1 METDKSITAIPK
13 VIPIIA
19 SETIGRETFLLED
32 FPFSMRF
39 AIYSSVFKYNDL
51 MKYKFNKVFGLLL
64 VLVAMNSFQLMA
76 QYKTTIIVGSEMFDK
91 YLPTIKEK
99 RVAIIGNQTSMV
111 GPIHLVDTLLSLG
124 IDVKKV
130 FAPEHGFRGNADAGE
145 KVSDGKDGKT
155 GLPILSLYGRK
166 NRKPSVEKLLDVDV
180 VIFDIQDVGARF
192 YTYISTMH
200 YVMEACAEQN
210 KKMIILDR
218 PNPNGFYVDGPILK
232 KGNESFVGM
241 HPVPIVHGMTIGE
254 YAQMINGE
262 KWLANGIQC
271 DLLVVK
277 CQNYEHSDFYEL
289 PTKPSPNLP
298 NMASIYLYP
307 SLCLFEGTNVSIG
320 RGTQKPFQMIGSPLI
335 SETGFSFT
343 PKPTPGAK
351 HPKLDGEKCN
361 GYDLED
367 FGEHYLRSLGK
378 LYLHWVVAIYQES
391 SSKVGFFRKDGFFKL
406 LTGDKTIREMIET
419 GKDANEIWESF
430 QEEVKRFKIT
440 RKKYLLYS
448 DFE

>member
-1 METDKSITAIPK
+1 
-13 VIPIIA
+13 
-19 SETIGRETFLLED
+19 
-32 FPFSMRF
+32 
-39 AIYSSVFKYNDL
+39 

-64 VLVAMNSFQLMA
+64 VLAVMNSFQLLA
-76 QYKTTIIVGSEMFDK
+76 QYKTTIQVGSKMFDK
-91 YLPTIKEK
+91 YLPIIQEK
-99 RVAIIGNQTSMV
+99 RVAIIVNQTSMV
-111 GPIHLVDTLLSLG
+111 GSTHLVDTLLSLG

-145 KVSDGKDGKT
+145 KVTDGKDSKT

-166 NRKPSVEKLLDVDV
+166 NRKPSIEKLLDIDV

-200 YVMEACAEQN
+200 YVMEACAEQH

-232 KGNESFVGM
+232 NGNESFVGM

-254 YAQMINGE
+254 YGQMINGE
-262 KWLANGIQC
+262 KWLANGVQC
-271 DLLVVK
+271 DLIVVK
-277 CQNYEHSDFYEL
+277 CHNYEHSEFYEL
-289 PTKPSPNLP
+289 PIKPSPNLP

-335 SETGFSFT
+335 VETGFSFT

-391 SSKVGFFRKDGFFKL
+391 SNKTDFFRKDGFFKL
-406 LTGDKTIREMIET
+406 LTGDKKIREMIET

-430 QEEVKRFKIT
+430 HDEVKLFKIT
-440 RKKYLLYS
+440 RKKYLLYP

>member
-1 METDKSITAIPK
+1 M
-13 VIPIIA
+13 PIIA
-19 SETIGRETFLLED
+19 SETIGREIFLLED

-64 VLVAMNSFQLMA
+64 ALVVMNSFQLIA
-76 QYKTTIIVGSEMFDK
+76 QYKTTIIVGSEMFDE

-124 IDVKKV
+124 VNVKKV

-145 KVSDGKDGKT
+145 KVADGKDSKT

-166 NRKPSVEKLLDVDV
+166 NRKPNVEKLLDVDV

-262 KWLANGIQC
+262 KWLSNGVQC
-271 DLLVVK
+271 DLMVVK

-289 PTKPSPNLP
+289 PIKPSPNLP

-320 RGTQKPFQMIGSPLI
+320 RGTKKPFQMIGSTLI

-351 HPKLDGEKCN
+351 HPKLEGEKCN

-391 SSKVGFFRKDGFFKL
+391 SNKPVFFRKDGFFKL

-419 GKDANEIWESF
+419 GKNANEIWESF
-430 QEEVKRFKIT
+430 QDEVNRFKIK

-448 DFE
+448 DFK

>member
-19 SETIGRETFLLED
+19 SETIGREIFLLED

-145 KVSDGKDGKT
+145 KVSDGKDSKT

-200 YVMEACAEQN
+200 YAMEACAEQN

-218 PNPNGFYVDGPILK
+218 PNPNGFYVDGPTLK

-289 PTKPSPNLP
+289 PIKPSPNLP

-391 SSKVGFFRKDGFFKL
+391 SSKAGFFRKDGFFKL

-430 QEEVKRFKIT
+430 QEEVKSFKIT

>member
-1 METDKSITAIPK
+1 
-13 VIPIIA
+13 
-19 SETIGRETFLLED
+19 
-32 FPFSMRF
+32 
-39 AIYSSVFKYNDL
+39 
-51 MKYKFNKVFGLLL
+51 
-64 VLVAMNSFQLMA
+64 MNSFQLIA
-76 QYKTTIIVGSEMFDK
+76 QYKTTIIVGSEMFDE

-124 IDVKKV
+124 VNVKKV

-145 KVSDGKDGKT
+145 KVADGKDSKT

-166 NRKPSVEKLLDVDV
+166 NRKPNVEKLLDVDV

-262 KWLANGIQC
+262 QWLANGIQC
-271 DLLVVK
+271 DLMVVK

-289 PTKPSPNLP
+289 PIKPSPNLP

-351 HPKLDGEKCN
+351 HPKLEGEKCN

-391 SSKVGFFRKDGFFKL
+391 SSKADFFRKDGFFKL

-430 QEEVKRFKIT
+430 QDEVKGFKIT
-440 RKKYLLYS
+440 RKKYLLYL

>member
-1 METDKSITAIPK
+1 MLNIC
-13 VIPIIA
+13 
-19 SETIGRETFLLED
+19 
-32 FPFSMRF
+32 
-39 AIYSSVFKYNDL
+39 
-51 MKYKFNKVFGLLL
+51 
-64 VLVAMNSFQLMA
+64 QLI
-76 QYKTTIIVGSEMFDK
+76 Q
-91 YLPTIKEK
+91 EK

-124 IDVKKV
+124 VNVKKV

-145 KVSDGKDGKT
+145 KVADGKDSKT

-166 NRKPSVEKLLDVDV
+166 NRKPNVEKLLDVDV

-241 HPVPIVHGMTIGE
+241 HPVPIVHGMTVGE
-254 YAQMINGE
+254 YGQMINGE
-262 KWLANGIQC
+262 KWLANGVQC
-271 DLLVVK
+271 DLMVVK

-289 PTKPSPNLP
+289 PIKPSPNLP

-335 SETGFSFT
+335 SETGFSFN

-351 HPKLDGEKCN
+351 HPKLEGEKCN
-361 GYDLED
+361 GYDLAD

-391 SSKVGFFRKDGFFKL
+391 SNKSVFFRKDGFFKL

-430 QEEVKRFKIT
+430 QDEVKGFKIT

>member
-1 METDKSITAIPK
+1 
-13 VIPIIA
+13 
-19 SETIGRETFLLED
+19 
-32 FPFSMRF
+32 
-39 AIYSSVFKYNDL
+39 

-64 VLVAMNSFQLMA
+64 VLAVMNSFQLIA
-76 QYKTTIIVGSEMFDK
+76 QYKTTIKVGSEMFDQ
-91 YLPTIKEK
+91 YLPIIKEK
-99 RVAIIGNQTSMV
+99 RVAIIGNQTSTV
-111 GPIHLVDTLLSLG
+111 GSIHLVDTLLSLG

-145 KVSDGKDGKT
+145 KVTDGKDSKT

-166 NRKPSVEKLLDVDV
+166 NRKPIVEKLLDVDV

-200 YVMEACAEQN
+200 YVMEACAEQH

-232 KGNESFVGM
+232 NGNESFVGM

-254 YAQMINGE
+254 YGQMINGE
-262 KWLANGIQC
+262 KWLANGVQC
-271 DLLVVK
+271 DLLVVE

-289 PTKPSPNLP
+289 PIKPSPNLP

-335 SETGFSFT
+335 VETGFSFT

-391 SSKVGFFRKDGFFKL
+391 SNKTDFFRKDGFFKL
-406 LTGDKTIREMIET
+406 LTGDKKIREMIET

-430 QEEVKRFKIT
+430 QDEVKLFKIT
-440 RKKYLLYS
+440 RKKYLLYP
-448 DFE
+448 DFECIDINY

>member
-1 METDKSITAIPK
+1 
-13 VIPIIA
+13 
-19 SETIGRETFLLED
+19 
-32 FPFSMRF
+32 
-39 AIYSSVFKYNDL
+39 

-64 VLVAMNSFQLMA
+64 VLAVMNSFQLIA
-76 QYKTTIIVGSEMFDK
+76 QYKTTIKVGSEMFDQ
-91 YLPTIKEK
+91 YLPIIKEK
-99 RVAIIGNQTSMV
+99 RVAIIGNQTSTV
-111 GPIHLVDTLLSLG
+111 GSIHLVDTLLSLG

-145 KVSDGKDGKT
+145 KVTDGKDSKT

-200 YVMEACAEQN
+200 YAMEACAEQH

-232 KGNESFVGM
+232 NGNESFVGM

-254 YAQMINGE
+254 YGQMINGE
-262 KWLANGIQC
+262 KWLANGVQC
-271 DLLVVK
+271 DLLVVE

-289 PTKPSPNLP
+289 PIKPSPNLP

-335 SETGFSFT
+335 VGNGFFVYSETNTRSKA
-343 PKPTPGAK
+343 PKIG
-351 HPKLDGEKCN
+351 
-361 GYDLED
+361 
-367 FGEHYLRSLGK
+367 
-378 LYLHWVVAIYQES
+378 W
-391 SSKVGFFRKDGFFKL
+391 RKMQRL
-406 LTGDKTIREMIET
+406 
-419 GKDANEIWESF
+419 
-430 QEEVKRFKIT
+430 
-440 RKKYLLYS
+440 
-448 DFE
+448 

>member
-1 METDKSITAIPK
+1 
-13 VIPIIA
+13 
-19 SETIGRETFLLED
+19 
-32 FPFSMRF
+32 
-39 AIYSSVFKYNDL
+39 
-51 MKYKFNKVFGLLL
+51 
-64 VLVAMNSFQLMA
+64 MNSFQLIA
-76 QYKTTIIVGSEMFDK
+76 QYKTTIKVGSEMFDE
-91 YLPTIKEK
+91 YLPMIKEK
-99 RVAIIGNQTSMV
+99 RVAVIGNQTSMV
-111 GPIHLVDTLLSLG
+111 GVIHLVDTLLSLG
-124 IDVKKV
+124 IDVRKV

-145 KVSDGKDGKT
+145 KVTDGKDSKT
-155 GLPILSLYGRK
+155 GLPILSLYGMK
-166 NRKPSVEKLLDVDV
+166 NRKPSIEKLLDIDV

-200 YVMEACAEQN
+200 YAMEACAEQN

-271 DLLVVK
+271 DLMVVT
-277 CQNYEHSDFYEL
+277 CQNYGHSDFYEL
-289 PTKPSPNLP
+289 PIKPSPNLP

-320 RGTQKPFQMIGSPLI
+320 RGTEKPFQMIGSPLI
-335 SETGFSFT
+335 SETGFSFI
-343 PKPTPGAK
+343 PKPSPGAK

-367 FGEHYLRSLGK
+367 FGEHYLRSFGK
-378 LYLHWVVAIYQES
+378 LYLHWIVAIYQES
-391 SSKVGFFRKDGFFKL
+391 SNKVDFFRKDGFFLL
-406 LTGDKTIREMIET
+406 LTGDGELRNMIEA
-419 GKDANEIWESF
+419 GKDADEIWKSF
-430 QEEVKRFKIT
+430 QSEILSFKFT

>member
-1 METDKSITAIPK
+1 
-13 VIPIIA
+13 
-19 SETIGRETFLLED
+19 
-32 FPFSMRF
+32 
-39 AIYSSVFKYNDL
+39 

-64 VLVAMNSFQLMA
+64 VLVVMNSFQLTA
-76 QYKTTIIVGSEMFDK
+76 QYKTTIKVGSEIFDE
-91 YLPTIKEK
+91 YLPTIKGK

-124 IDVKKV
+124 IEVKKV

-145 KVSDGKDGKT
+145 KVSDGKDSKT

-200 YVMEACAEQN
+200 YAMEACAEQN

-241 HPVPIVHGMTIGE
+241 HPVPVVHGMTIGE

-271 DLLVVK
+271 DLMVVK

-289 PTKPSPNLP
+289 PIKPSPNLP

-320 RGTQKPFQMIGSPLI
+320 RGTPKPFQMLGSPLI

-367 FGEHYLRSLGK
+367 FGEHYLRSFRK
-378 LYLHWVVAIYQES
+378 LYLHWIVAMYQES
-391 SSKVGFFRKDGFFKL
+391 SNKQDFFRKDGFFKL

-419 GKDANEIWESF
+419 GKEANEIWESF
-430 QEEVKRFKIT
+430 QDEVKSFKIT

>member
-1 METDKSITAIPK
+1 
-13 VIPIIA
+13 
-19 SETIGRETFLLED
+19 
-32 FPFSMRF
+32 
-39 AIYSSVFKYNDL
+39 

-64 VLVAMNSFQLMA
+64 VLVVMNSFQLTA
-76 QYKTTIIVGSEMFDK
+76 QYKTTIKVGSEIFDE
-91 YLPTIKEK
+91 YLPTIKGK

-124 IDVKKV
+124 IEVKKV

-145 KVSDGKDGKT
+145 KVSDGKDSKT

-200 YVMEACAEQN
+200 YAMEACAEQN

-241 HPVPIVHGMTIGE
+241 HPVPVVHGMTIGE

-271 DLLVVK
+271 DLMVVK

-289 PTKPSPNLP
+289 PIKPSPNLP

-320 RGTQKPFQMIGSPLI
+320 RGTPKPFQMLGSPLI

-351 HPKLDGEKCN
+351 HPKLDSEKCN

-367 FGEHYLRSLGK
+367 FGEHYLRSFRK
-378 LYLHWVVAIYQES
+378 LYLHWIVAMYQES
-391 SSKVGFFRKDGFFKL
+391 SNKQDFFRKDGFFKL

-419 GKDANEIWESF
+419 GKEANEIWESF
-430 QEEVKRFKIT
+430 QDEVKSFKIT

>member
-1 METDKSITAIPK
+1 
-13 VIPIIA
+13 
-19 SETIGRETFLLED
+19 
-32 FPFSMRF
+32 
-39 AIYSSVFKYNDL
+39 

-64 VLVAMNSFQLMA
+64 VLVVMNSFQLIA
-76 QYKTTIIVGSEMFDK
+76 QYKTTIKVGSEIFDE

-124 IDVKKV
+124 IEVKKV

-145 KVSDGKDGKT
+145 KVSDGKDSKT
-155 GLPILSLYGRK
+155 GLPILSLYSRK

-271 DLLVVK
+271 DLMVVK

-289 PTKPSPNLP
+289 PIKPSPNLP

-320 RGTQKPFQMIGSPLI
+320 RGTPKPFQMLGSPLI

-351 HPKLDGEKCN
+351 HPKLDSEKCN

-367 FGEHYLRSLGK
+367 FGEHYLRSFRK
-378 LYLHWVVAIYQES
+378 LYLHWVVAMYQES
-391 SSKVGFFRKDGFFKL
+391 SNKQDFFRKDGFFKL

-419 GKDANEIWESF
+419 GKEANEIWESF
-430 QEEVKRFKIT
+430 QDEVKSFKIT

>member
-1 METDKSITAIPK
+1 
-13 VIPIIA
+13 
-19 SETIGRETFLLED
+19 
-32 FPFSMRF
+32 
-39 AIYSSVFKYNDL
+39 

-64 VLVAMNSFQLMA
+64 ALVVMNSFQLIA
-76 QYKTTIIVGSEMFDK
+76 QYKTTIIVGSEMFDE

-124 IDVKKV
+124 VNVKKV

-145 KVSDGKDGKT
+145 KVADGKDSKT

-166 NRKPSVEKLLDVDV
+166 NRKPNVEKLLDVDV

-254 YAQMINGE
+254 YAHMINGE
-262 KWLANGIQC
+262 KWLANGVQC
-271 DLLVVK
+271 NLMVVK

-289 PTKPSPNLP
+289 PIKPSPNLP

-351 HPKLDGEKCN
+351 HPKLEGEKCN

-391 SSKVGFFRKDGFFKL
+391 SSKADFFRKDGFFKL

-430 QEEVKRFKIT
+430 QDEVKRFKIK

>member
-1 METDKSITAIPK
+1 
-13 VIPIIA
+13 
-19 SETIGRETFLLED
+19 
-32 FPFSMRF
+32 
-39 AIYSSVFKYNDL
+39 

-64 VLVAMNSFQLMA
+64 VLAVMNSFQLIA
-76 QYKTTIIVGSEMFDK
+76 QYKTTIKVGSEMFDE
-91 YLPTIKEK
+91 YLPMIKEK
-99 RVAIIGNQTSMV
+99 RVAVIGNQTSMV
-111 GPIHLVDTLLSLG
+111 GVIHLVDTLLSLG
-124 IDVKKV
+124 IDVRKV

-145 KVSDGKDGKT
+145 KVTDGKDSKT
-155 GLPILSLYGRK
+155 GLPILSLYGMK
-166 NRKPSVEKLLDVDV
+166 NRKPSIEKLLDIDV

-200 YVMEACAEQN
+200 YAMEACAEQN

-271 DLLVVK
+271 DLMVVT

-289 PTKPSPNLP
+289 PIKPSPNLP

-320 RGTQKPFQMIGSPLI
+320 RGTEKPFQMIGSPLI
-335 SETGFSFT
+335 SETGFSFI
-343 PKPTPGAK
+343 PKPSPGAK

-367 FGEHYLRSLGK
+367 FGEHYLRSFGK
-378 LYLHWVVAIYQES
+378 LYLHWIVAIYQES
-391 SSKVGFFRKDGFFKL
+391 SNKVDFFRKDGFFLL
-406 LTGDKTIREMIET
+406 LTGDGELRNMIEA
-419 GKDANEIWESF
+419 GKDADEIWKSF
-430 QEEVKRFKIT
+430 QSEILSFKFT

>member
-1 METDKSITAIPK
+1 
-13 VIPIIA
+13 
-19 SETIGRETFLLED
+19 
-32 FPFSMRF
+32 
-39 AIYSSVFKYNDL
+39 

-64 VLVAMNSFQLMA
+64 VLAVMNSFQLIA
-76 QYKTTIIVGSEMFDK
+76 QYKTTIKVGSEMFDE
-91 YLPTIKEK
+91 YLPMIKEK
-99 RVAIIGNQTSMV
+99 RVAVIGNQTSMV
-111 GPIHLVDTLLSLG
+111 GVIHLVDTLLSLG
-124 IDVKKV
+124 IDVRKV

-145 KVSDGKDGKT
+145 KVTDGKDSKT
-155 GLPILSLYGRK
+155 GLPILSLYGMK
-166 NRKPSVEKLLDVDV
+166 NRKPSIEKLLDIDV

-200 YVMEACAEQN
+200 YAMEACAEQN

-271 DLLVVK
+271 DLMVVT
-277 CQNYEHSDFYEL
+277 CQNYGHSDFYEL
-289 PTKPSPNLP
+289 PIKPSPNLP

-320 RGTQKPFQMIGSPLI
+320 RGTEKPFQMIGSPLI
-335 SETGFSFT
+335 SETGFSFI
-343 PKPTPGAK
+343 PKPSPGAK

-367 FGEHYLRSLGK
+367 FGEHYLRSFGK
-378 LYLHWVVAIYQES
+378 LYLHWIVAIYQES
-391 SSKVGFFRKDGFFKL
+391 SNKVDFFRKDGFFLL
-406 LTGDKTIREMIET
+406 LTGDGELRNMIEA
-419 GKDANEIWESF
+419 GKDADEIWKSF
-430 QEEVKRFKIT
+430 QSEILSFKFT

>member
-1 METDKSITAIPK
+1 
-13 VIPIIA
+13 
-19 SETIGRETFLLED
+19 
-32 FPFSMRF
+32 
-39 AIYSSVFKYNDL
+39 
-51 MKYKFNKVFGLLL
+51 
-64 VLVAMNSFQLMA
+64 MNSFQLIA
-76 QYKTTIIVGSEMFDK
+76 QYKTTIIVGSEMFDE

-124 IDVKKV
+124 VNVKKV

-145 KVSDGKDGKT
+145 KVADGKDSKT

-166 NRKPSVEKLLDVDV
+166 NRKPNVEKLLDVDV

-262 KWLANGIQC
+262 QWLANGIQC
-271 DLLVVK
+271 DLMVVK

-289 PTKPSPNLP
+289 PIKPSPNLP

-343 PKPTPGAK
+343 PKPTTGAK

-378 LYLHWVVAIYQES
+378 LYLHWVIAIYQES
-391 SSKVGFFRKDGFFKL
+391 SSKADFFRKDGFFKL

-430 QEEVKRFKIT
+430 QDEVKGFKIT
-440 RKKYLLYS
+440 RKKYLLYL

>member
-1 METDKSITAIPK
+1 
-13 VIPIIA
+13 
-19 SETIGRETFLLED
+19 
-32 FPFSMRF
+32 
-39 AIYSSVFKYNDL
+39 
-51 MKYKFNKVFGLLL
+51 
-64 VLVAMNSFQLMA
+64 MNSFQLMA

-351 HPKLDGEKCN
+351 HPKLEGEKCN

-378 LYLHWVVAIYQES
+378 LYLHWVVAIYQKS

>member
-1 METDKSITAIPK
+1 
-13 VIPIIA
+13 
-19 SETIGRETFLLED
+19 
-32 FPFSMRF
+32 
-39 AIYSSVFKYNDL
+39 

-64 VLVAMNSFQLMA
+64 VLVVMNSFQSNA
-76 QYKTTIIVGSEMFDK
+76 QYKTTIKVGSENFEE
-91 YLPTIKEK
+91 YLPTIKDK
-99 RVAIIGNQTSMV
+99 RIAIVGNQTSTV
-111 GPIHLVDTLLSLG
+111 GSTHLVDTLLSLG
-124 IDVKKV
+124 VDVKKV
-130 FAPEHGFRGNADAGE
+130 FAPEHGFRGTADAGE
-145 KVSDGKDGKT
+145 KVSDGKDLKT

-166 NRKPSVEKLLDVDV
+166 NRKPSIEKLSDIDI

-218 PNPNGFYVDGPILK
+218 PNPNGFYVDGPTLK

-241 HPVPIVHGMTIGE
+241 HAVPIVHGMTIGE

-262 KWLANGIQC
+262 KWLANEVQC
-271 DLLVVK
+271 ELVVIK
-277 CQNYEHSDFYEL
+277 CRNYEHADFYEL
-289 PTKPSPNLP
+289 PIKPSPNLP

-320 RGTQKPFQMIGSPLI
+320 RGTKKPFQMLGSPLI

-343 PKPTPGAK
+343 PRPTPGAK
-351 HPKLDGEKCN
+351 HPKLEGESCN

-367 FGEHYLRSLGK
+367 FGEHYLRNFSK
-378 LYLHWVVAIYQES
+378 LYLHWIVAMYQES
-391 SSKVGFFRKDGFFKL
+391 SNKTEFFRKDGFFRL
-406 LTGDKTIREMIET
+406 LTGDKEIRKMIEE
-419 GKDANEIWESF
+419 GKDANEIWSSF
-430 QEEVKRFKIT
+430 QDEIKSFKVI
-440 RKKYLLYS
+440 RKKYLLYL

>member
-19 SETIGRETFLLED
+19 SETIGREIFLLED

-76 QYKTTIIVGSEMFDK
+76 QYKTTIIVGSEIFDK

-145 KVSDGKDGKT
+145 KVSDGKDSKT

-200 YVMEACAEQN
+200 YAMEACAEQN

-218 PNPNGFYVDGPILK
+218 PNPNGFYVDGPTLK

-289 PTKPSPNLP
+289 PIKPSPNLP

-391 SSKVGFFRKDGFFKL
+391 SSKAGFFRKDGFFKL

-430 QEEVKRFKIT
+430 QEEVKSFKIT

>member
-1 METDKSITAIPK
+1 M
-13 VIPIIA
+13 PIIA
-19 SETIGRETFLLED
+19 SETIGREIFLLED

-64 VLVAMNSFQLMA
+64 ALVIMNSFQLIA
-76 QYKTTIIVGSEMFDK
+76 QYKTTIIVGSEMFAE
-91 YLPTIKEK
+91 YLPTIKDK
-99 RVAIIGNQTSMV
+99 HVAIIGNQTSMV

-124 IDVKKV
+124 VNVKKV

-145 KVSDGKDGKT
+145 KVADGKDSKT

-166 NRKPSVEKLLDVDV
+166 NRKPNVEKLLDVDV

-262 KWLANGIQC
+262 QWLANGIQC
-271 DLLVVK
+271 DLMVVK

-289 PTKPSPNLP
+289 PIKPSPNLP

-343 PKPTPGAK
+343 PKPTTGAK

-378 LYLHWVVAIYQES
+378 LYLHWVIAIYQES
-391 SSKVGFFRKDGFFKL
+391 SSKADFFRKDGFFKL

-430 QEEVKRFKIT
+430 QDEVKGFKIT

>member
-19 SETIGRETFLLED
+19 SETIGREIFLLED

-145 KVSDGKDGKT
+145 KVSDGKDSKT

-200 YVMEACAEQN
+200 YAMEACAEQN

-218 PNPNGFYVDGPILK
+218 PNPNGFYVDGPTLK

-289 PTKPSPNLP
+289 PIKPSPNLP

-335 SETGFSFT
+335 AETGFSFT

-391 SSKVGFFRKDGFFKL
+391 SSKAGFFRKDGFFKL

-430 QEEVKRFKIT
+430 QEEVKSFKIT

>member
-1 METDKSITAIPK
+1 
-13 VIPIIA
+13 
-19 SETIGRETFLLED
+19 
-32 FPFSMRF
+32 
-39 AIYSSVFKYNDL
+39 

-64 VLVAMNSFQLMA
+64 VLMNSFQLIA
-76 QYKTTIIVGSEMFDK
+76 QYKTAIIVGSEMFDE
-91 YLPTIKEK
+91 YLPIIKEK

-124 IDVKKV
+124 IDVRKV

-145 KVSDGKDGKT
+145 KVSDGKDSKT
-155 GLPILSLYGRK
+155 GLPILSLYGKK
-166 NRKPSVEKLLDVDV
+166 NRKASVEKLLDVDV

-200 YVMEACAEQN
+200 YAMEACAEQN

-232 KGNESFVGM
+232 NGNESFVGM

-271 DLLVVK
+271 DLMVVK

-289 PTKPSPNLP
+289 PIKPSPNLP

-320 RGTQKPFQMIGSPLI
+320 RGTPKPFQMLGSPLI

-351 HPKLDGEKCN
+351 HPKLDSEKCN

-367 FGEHYLRSLGK
+367 FGEHYLRSFRK
-378 LYLHWVVAIYQES
+378 LYLHWIVAMYQES
-391 SSKVGFFRKDGFFKL
+391 SNKQDFFRKDGFFKL

-419 GKDANEIWESF
+419 GKEANEIWESF
-430 QEEVKRFKIT
+430 QDEVKSFKIT

>member
-1 METDKSITAIPK
+1 
-13 VIPIIA
+13 
-19 SETIGRETFLLED
+19 
-32 FPFSMRF
+32 
-39 AIYSSVFKYNDL
+39 

-64 VLVAMNSFQLMA
+64 VLVVMNSFQLLA
-76 QYKTTIIVGSEMFDK
+76 QYKTTVQVGSENFDK
-91 YLPTIKEK
+91 YLPIIKEK

-111 GPIHLVDTLLSLG
+111 GSVHLVDTLLSLG
-124 IDVKKV
+124 VDVRKV

-145 KVSDGKDGKT
+145 KVADGKDSKT

-166 NRKPSVEKLLDVDV
+166 NRKPNSEKLLDVDV

-200 YVMEACAEQN
+200 YVMEACAEQH

-232 KGNESFVGM
+232 SGNESFVGM

-254 YAQMINGE
+254 YSQMINGE
-262 KWLANGIQC
+262 KWLAKGVQC

-277 CQNYEHSDFYEL
+277 CKNYQHSDFYEL
-289 PTKPSPNLP
+289 PIKPSPNLP

-320 RGTQKPFQMIGSPLI
+320 RGTQKPFQIIGSPLMA
-335 SETGFSFT
+335 ETDFSFT

-391 SSKVGFFRKDGFFKL
+391 SNKADFFRKDGFFKL
-406 LTGDKTIREMIET
+406 LTGDKKIREMIET

-430 QEEVKRFKIT
+430 QDEVKLFKIT

>member
-1 METDKSITAIPK
+1 
-13 VIPIIA
+13 
-19 SETIGRETFLLED
+19 
-32 FPFSMRF
+32 
-39 AIYSSVFKYNDL
+39 

-64 VLVAMNSFQLMA
+64 VLAVMNSFQLLA
-76 QYKTTIIVGSEMFDK
+76 QYKTTIQVGSKMFDK
-91 YLPTIKEK
+91 YFPIIQEK

-111 GPIHLVDTLLSLG
+111 GSTHLVDTLLSLG

-145 KVSDGKDGKT
+145 KVTDGKDSKT
-155 GLPILSLYGRK
+155 GLPILSLYGKK
-166 NRKPSVEKLLDVDV
+166 NRKPSVERLLDVDV
-180 VIFDIQDVGARF
+180 IIFDIQDVGVRF

-200 YVMEACAEQN
+200 YAMEACAEQN

-218 PNPNGFYVDGPILK
+218 PNPNGFFVDGPILK

-254 YAQMINGE
+254 YAHMINGE

-271 DLLVVK
+271 DLMVVK

-289 PTKPSPNLP
+289 PIKPSPNLP

-320 RGTQKPFQMIGSPLI
+320 RGTKKPFQLIGSPLI

-351 HPKLDGEKCN
+351 HPKLEGEKCN

-391 SSKVGFFRKDGFFKL
+391 SSKADFFRNDGFFKL

-430 QEEVKRFKIT
+430 QDEVKRFKIK